1 MLCAIS
7 GEVPEVPV
15 VSTKTG
21 HVFEKRLILK
31 HLEQHDSCPIT
42 GSELSVDD
50 LVEVK
55 SEPPVTKPRPPTL
68 TSIPSLLSVFQEEW
82 DTLMLETFT
91 LKQKY
96 QQARQELAQAL
107 YQNDASCRVI
117 ARLLKERDAAR
128 EALTNIQQ
136 HLNVGTPTTAFPQ
149 PVAQESSK
157 PEERGSPVQG
167 ANNQTPTADAEP
179 LQVSDQVRQVIDK
192 TAKALS
198 KTRKKRKV
206 SKGLNTPDALSQ
218 FKNVNTIP
226 SLHSSTLPGITC
238 MAMNTSGTLL
248 LTGGEDKQVQIYD
261 VAKDQILTVLEGHT
275 ERITS
280 VAWVPQG
287 NSDESLDIIL
297 TSSVDRT
304 VRVWHATE
312 AQTLEYACVNTLQ
325 IHKSAVVAVVVHPS
339 NHYFVSVG
347 ANQTWILHDAVTG
360 KPLATT
366 VSPSVENG
374 QSAEHK
380 FTCAQ
385 FHPDGVILG
394 IGCSDGSVQVWN
406 VNTQSVL
413 ATFNPGADPITAIA
427 FSENGYHLATAAR
440 DYTVRVWD
448 LRNQTNIHTIQLDPD
463 SGTPPLTLTFDHSG
477 SYLAVGGVDLRVYQ
491 VKVWKELAMF
501 DDNLAPLTAVHFGD
515 PLAHNMITACMDRSL
530 RFYGNP

>member
-31 HLEQHDSCPIT
+31 HLEQHDTCPIT

-55 SEPPVTKPRPPTL
+55 SEPSVTKPRPPTL

-136 HLNVGTPTTAFPQ
+136 HLNVTAPTTAAPQ
-149 PVAQESSK
+149 PVAQETS
-157 PEERGSPVQG
+157 EHEARGSPVQG
-167 ANNQTPTADAEP
+167 GNGETPTTEAEP
-179 LQVSDQVRQVIDK
+179 LRVSDQVRQVIDK
-192 TAKALS
+192 TTKTLS
-198 KTRKKRKV
+198 KARKKRKAPE
-206 SKGLNTPDALSQ
+206 GLSTPDMLSQ
-218 FKNVNTIP
+218 LKNVNTIP

-238 MAMNTSGTLL
+238 MAVNPQGSLL

-261 VAKDQILTVLEGHT
+261 IAKDQILTVLEGHT

-280 VAWVPQG
+280 VAWIPEG
-287 NSDESLDIIL
+287 NSDESPGIIV
-297 TSSVDRT
+297 TSSDDRT

-325 IHKSAVVAVVVHPS
+325 IHKSTVVAVIVHPS
-339 NHYFVSVG
+339 NRYFVSVG
-347 ANQTWILHDAVTG
+347 ADQTWVLHDSVTG
-360 KPLATT
+360 KPLAITA
-366 VSPSVENG
+366 SPGTENG
-374 QSAEHK
+374 QPAEHK

-385 FHPDGVILG
+385 FHPDGAILG
-394 IGCSDGSVQVWN
+394 TGCSDGTVQIWN
-406 VNTQSVL
+406 VTAQAVL
-413 ATFNPGADPITAIA
+413 ATLNPGAEPITAVA
-427 FSENGYHLATAAR
+427 FSENGYYLATAGR
-440 DYTVRVWD
+440 DYTVRIWD
-448 LRNQTNIHTIQLDPD
+448 LRKQTNIHTIQLDPD

-491 VKVWKELAMF
+491 VKVWKELAIF

-515 PLAHNMITACMDRSL
+515 PLAHSLITACMDRSL
-530 RFYGNP
+530 RFYRNP